1 MLLIKLPTL
10 KSISFAI
17 GMAFFLVACGGSS
30 SDNSQVSDST
40 DAAVEE
46 EIQKIITEVPEPSK
60 IPYLLE
66 ATDAKY
72 DEKLPNNPENVENY
86 KTTNNKAAINLG
98 VYAADVGYVSV
109 YEKAQDAIKYVNA
122 ARTLADH
129 LSLTSAFEADVIK
142 RFEENLDNRDTLV
155 AIINESLAKTDAYLK
170 ENERNNIAVMI
181 FAGTFIEGLYIGTEL
196 IANYPENDLPPEIKD
211 QVLIPLVKVVVDQHK
226 PLQDL
231 IEVVNAYKEDDAD
244 FADLAKQLE
253 ELNQLYDTLNIE
265 EKIQNNEGDL
275 ILTDET
281 IKSITDKTK
290 EIRTSIVS

>member
-10 KSISFAI
+10 KSIIFAI
-17 GMAFFLVACGGSS
+17 SMAFLFAACGGAS
-30 SDNSQVSDST
+30 SDNSETSDST
-40 DAAVEE
+40 NAAVEE
-46 EIQKIITEVPEPSK
+46 DIKKIITEVPEPSK

-66 ATDAKY
+66 ETGAEY
-72 DEKLPNNPENVENY
+72 DEKLPNNPESVENY

-98 VYAADVGYVSV
+98 IYAADVGYVSI

-155 AIINESLAKTDAYLK
+155 AIINESLAKTDTYLK
-170 ENERNNIAVMI
+170 ENERNNVAVMI

-196 IANYPENDLPPEIKD
+196 IANYPENDLPAEVKD
-211 QVLIPLVKVVVDQHK
+211 QVLIPLVKVVLDQHK

-253 ELNQLYDTLNIE
+253 ELNKLYEELNIE
-265 EKIQNNEGDL
+265 EQIQNNEGDL

-281 IKSITDKTK
+281 IQSITDKTK